1 MHNTTL
7 ELKVINISHLP
18 NLHEKGGGVI
28 MIKLTD
34 VNLLTIIQR
43 RHEMK
48 MNMFGINAFTMAD
61 NPIPLVFYLFTSFVI
76 NLR

>member
-18 NLHEKGGGVI
+18 NLHEKGGGVGE
-28 MIKLTD
+28 KLTD

>member
-1 MHNTTL
+1 MR
-7 ELKVINISHLP
+7 
-18 NLHEKGGGVI
+18 KGGGVGE
-28 MIKLTD
+28 KLTD

-43 RHEMK
+43 KHEMK

-61 NPIPLVFYLFTSFVI
+61 NPIPFVFYLFTSFVI